1 MQQQVAGGDEVT
13 RGGCRRLRRPG
24 GCRPRALVT
33 AGWAAAASQVG
44 PVTCSMLAQTIRNMP
59 AHFLPQHSA
68 RAGPSTSLARR

>member
-1 MQQQVAGGDEVT
+1 MAGGEEVT
-13 RGGCRRLRRPG
+13 RGRLQEAAEARR

-44 PVTCSMLAQTIRNMP
+44 PVTSSMLAQTIRNMP

-68 RAGPSTSLARR
+68 RPQHQSGQEVIL